1 MEYSAQGTTAAGRY
15 EALVGS
21 RSVYDREAKESSK
34 LTIPSL
40 IPEQTS
46 GTRARIKTPFQAT
59 GSRGVN
65 SLSNKLLMTLLPP
78 STAFFKLD
86 IDDLEIRKQGQEALQ
101 SEIDKGLRTIENALM
116 SEIEISND
124 RVAMF
129 EALKH
134 LVVSGNV
141 LLYLTDKGL
150 KVYPLSKFVCK
161 RDEVGNVLEIL
172 IKETVHPQAL
182 PLEFLEQI
190 KKKENYDAE
199 MMKGD
204 LDIYTSIK
212 RMNDDFFWF
221 QECKGE
227 KIPNTDGRSKVDVT
241 PFIPLRFIRVD
252 GEDYGRGYVEEYRGD
267 LISLESLMQAI
278 IEGAAASAKTLFLV
292 NPNGIT
298 RAATIAKA
306 PNGAIREGTA
316 ADISVMQVGKS
327 ADFSVA
333 FSAIQRIEARLE
345 FAFLMARSVQR
356 DAERVTAAEINLMAQ
371 ELENS
376 LGGIY
381 SILTQEFQL
390 PYLRR
395 RMHLLVRQ
403 GKVPKLPDELVKP
416 KIVTGLQGLGR
427 GNDRNKLIEF
437 ITTVAQAL
445 GPDVMRQYVNVDE
458 AVKRLAT
465 SIGIDTANLVKTQEE
480 IQAEQQAAAQQQLI
494 QSLGPAALG
503 SRLLDPKVNAEAGL
517 ADAQAQQ
524 LQQQGGTPDANQEVQ

>member
-1 MEYSAQGTTAAGRY
+1 MEYSARGTTAAGRY
-15 EALVGS
+15 EALVSS

-298 RAATIAKA
+298 RAATISKA
-306 PNGAIREGTA
+306 PNGAIREGA
-316 ADISVMQVGKS
+316 ASDISVMQVGKS

>member
-1 MEYSAQGTTAAGRY
+1 MEYSTQGTTAAGRY
-15 EALVGS
+15 EALVSS

-46 GTRARIKTPFQAT
+46 GTRAKIKTPFQAT

-78 STAFFKLD
+78 STAFFKLE

-116 SEIEISND
+116 NQIEISND

-190 KKKENYDAE
+190 KKKENYDAD

-227 KIPNTDGRSKVDVT
+227 KIPNTDGRSKIDVT
-241 PFIPLRFIRVD
+241 PFIPLRFIRID

-306 PNGAIREGTA
+306 PNGAIREGA
-316 ADISVMQVGKS
+316 ASDISVMQVGKS

-437 ITTVAQAL
+437 IGTVAQAL